1 MNAEVNEDN
10 CENYV
15 VSSEKVTLAEFYFV
29 SFSKIVN
36 TSFLD
41 MLPYAAIS

>member
-29 SFSKIVN
+29 SFSKSVN